1 MKHQKTLKYKKIL
14 IPTLLSLSFILCL
27 SLKTLAGSQ
36 PFYTIFSTSMP
47 IIIDGKLDE
56 PAWIAAPDVGA
67 FKFSWWK
74 SGKQEQTVS
83 KLLWDNNYL
92 YVSFIVEDAHIWA
105 EKTDRDSAVFQ
116 DDCVEVFTAPN
127 PHKPL
132 TYFNIEMNVQGV
144 FLDQFH
150 RQSSG
155 RRITEEWNGKG
166 IKIATSIVG
175 TLNDDSDTDKYW
187 ILEAAIPFDNFAQV
201 AKNIPPKPEE
211 IWYLNLNR
219 LGGHTNL
226 QYSQWSPSQTPQ
238 PQFHAP
244 QDFGR
249 VTFST
254 IKSPFWKR

>member
-1 MKHQKTLKYKKIL
+1 MKHQKILKYKKIVTA
-14 IPTLLSLSFILCL
+14 TLLSLSFILCF

-36 PFYTIFSTSMP
+36 PFYTILRTGTP

-56 PAWIAAPDVGA
+56 PPWTAAPDVGA
-67 FKFSWWK
+67 FKFPWWK

-83 KLLWDNNYL
+83 KLLWDDNYL
-92 YVSFIVEDAHIWA
+92 YVSFIVEDGHIWA
-105 EKTDRDSAVFQ
+105 EKTERDSAVFQ

-127 PHKPL
+127 PDQPL
-132 TYFNIEMNVQGV
+132 TYFNIEMNVQEA

-150 RQSSG
+150 RQSLEE
-155 RRITEEWNGKG
+155 RTTEEWNGEG

-175 TLNDDSDTDKYW
+175 SLNNDSDTDKYW

-201 AKNIPPKPEE
+201 AKNTPPKPEE
-211 IWYLNLNR
+211 IWHLNLNR
-219 LGGHTNL
+219 LGGQTNL
-226 QYSQWSPSQTPQ
+226 QYSQWSPSQTPK

-249 VTFST
+249 VRFST
-254 IKSPFWKR
+254 TESPFWKR